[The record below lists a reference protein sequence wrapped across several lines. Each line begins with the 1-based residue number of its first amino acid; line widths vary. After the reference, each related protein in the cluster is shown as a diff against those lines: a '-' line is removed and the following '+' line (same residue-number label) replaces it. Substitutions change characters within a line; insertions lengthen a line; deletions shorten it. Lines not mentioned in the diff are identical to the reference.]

1 MQATRSKAEM
11 LVQLRAFLADVF
23 RLRTQ
28 GAAYAKLAR
37 AQGYA
42 DGYMRSMVDAGLVN
56 QRELLTIVA
65 QQREVV
71 DGPATREVNVESVQ
85 AA

>member
-37 AQGYA
+37 AQGYV
-42 DGYMRSMVDAGLVN
+42 DGYMRSMADAGLVN

-71 DGPATREVNVESVQ
+71 DGPATRDVSIESIQ

>member
-11 LVQLRAFLADVF
+11 LVQLRALLADVF
-23 RLRTQ
+23 RLRNQ
-28 GAAYAKLAR
+28 GAVYAKLAR

-56 QRELLTIVA
+56 QRELLAIVA

-71 DGPATREVNVESVQ
+71 DGPATRDVNVESVQ

>member
-37 AQGYA
+37 AQGYV
-42 DGYMRSMVDAGLVN
+42 DGYMRSMVDVGLVT

-71 DGPATREVNVESVQ
+71 DGPATRDVTIESVQ